1 MLTRLLTKN
10 LKRIPLLYINFNM
23 QKFRKNGAKGSCD
36 CVIHPILAKDEY
48 IIKTM
53 NGLCGYVRENYDME
67 ELL

>member
-36 CVIHPILAKDEY
+36 CVIHPVLAKDEY
-48 IIKTM
+48 ITKTM
-53 NGLCGYVRENYDME
+53 NELCDYVREKYEME
-67 ELL
+67 ELV